1 MRKILITSLL
11 LCLFSF
17 GIQAQWKR
25 QPSFKGQR
33 FPEFTV
39 KEWISKQPKLK
50 GKFILVDFWCI
61 EAYPVTHRTIPYQNQ
76 LAKKYKKQLQ
86 VIGLTHDEANIVKLM
101 VEPYIQY
108 YSGIVDWDTINDI
121 FKLEGWP
128 TSYLIDP
135 EGTVVWEGYV
145 LKEGQGEK
153 NVFNLTEE
161 KLEQFFKDYQ
171 QKKKSR
177 KSKKS

>member
-1 MRKILITSLL
+1 MKKVLIASLL
-11 LCLFSF
+11 LCLFRF
-17 GIQAQWKR
+17 GIQAQEKQ
-25 QPSFKGQR
+25 QPSFIGKH
-33 FPEFTV
+33 FPDLTV

-61 EAYPVTHRTIPYQNQ
+61 MAYPVTHRTVPYQNH

-86 VIGLTHDEANIVKLM
+86 VIGLTCEEANLVKLM
-101 VEPYIQY
+101 VDPYIQY
-108 YSGIVDWDTINDI
+108 YSGIVDVATIDNI

>member
-1 MRKILITSLL
+1 
-11 LCLFSF
+11 
-17 GIQAQWKR
+17 
-25 QPSFKGQR
+25 
-33 FPEFTV
+33 
-39 KEWISKQPKLK
+39 
-50 GKFILVDFWCI
+50 
-61 EAYPVTHRTIPYQNQ
+61 
-76 LAKKYKKQLQ
+76 
-86 VIGLTHDEANIVKLM
+86 M

-121 FKLEGWP
+121 FKLEGLP

-153 NVFNLTEE
+153 NIFNLTEE